1 MSFLFC
7 HQWPTVNQTSSSK
20 GMTSP
25 PVLGV
30 VFLFFVFFFAFYVN
44 GRVHFHKDKRQSHSG
59 GCIQEA
65 SQSPGD
71 RNVQDG
77 SVIASQ
83 PSGAVAPILSWN
95 GSLITKSCLTLATPW
110 TVAHQASLSIR
121 FFRQEYWSGLPFP
134 SPGDLPNPGLPYCR
148 QILYQ
153 LSYHGVGMVGDD
165 KSCNYHHL
173 ESATFKLLSIAGKVS
188 GAHWPTSQKGKQ
200 SSEGRF

>member
-1 MSFLFC
+1 M
-7 HQWPTVNQTSSSK
+7 
-20 GMTSP
+20 
-25 PVLGV
+25 
-30 VFLFFVFFFAFYVN
+30 N
-44 GRVHFHKDKRQSHSG
+44 GRVRFHKDKRQSHSG

-65 SQSPGD
+65 SQSRGD

-121 FFRQEYWSGLPFP
+121 FSRQEYWSGLPFP
-134 SPGDLPNPGLPYCR
+134 SPGDLPNPGLLYCR

-153 LSYHGVGMVGDD
+153 LSYHRVGMVGDD

-173 ESATFKLLSIAGKVS
+173 ESATFKLLSIAG
-188 GAHWPTSQKGKQ
+188 
-200 SSEGRF
+200 